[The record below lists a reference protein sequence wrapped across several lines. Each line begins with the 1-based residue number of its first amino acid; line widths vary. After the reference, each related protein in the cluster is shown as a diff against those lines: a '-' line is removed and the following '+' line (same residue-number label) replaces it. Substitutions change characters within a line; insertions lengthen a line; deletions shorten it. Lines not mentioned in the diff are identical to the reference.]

1 MPNSRRHPAGTVAP
15 CPATVSHP
23 RHPAAARSHPA
34 PRLLIVSLVAL
45 ACSPYPRPPETS
57 REPVVD
63 TLHGLA
69 VTDDYRW
76 LEDQD
81 SPETRAWI
89 DAQNAYAELIVGD
102 TPLRAAMEARVR
114 ELMDVPGP
122 LFPRRAGD
130 FEYFT
135 FRKPGE
141 EVAAIR
147 RRPAP
152 EEPQRDPIDP
162 GGDFET
168 VLDPLDLDPT
178 GTTSV
183 SIRDFSPDGG
193 LMIYAVRDGGQDEV
207 GIRVRDL
214 EAGEDLPDRLPDFL
228 YGGISFNRDGTG
240 FYYVSRSR
248 ETGGRV
254 RLHMLGTGIED
265 DIELFG
271 EGHGPARFVGFTEG
285 GEGRY
290 MVYTVQHGWARTDV
304 YLQDMAA
311 DFRLARRSRG
321 GSVPVPADGSVPVSA
336 GGSGTVPAGESV
348 PVPADGSGTIIVGAL
363 APRPIIVGAPARF
376 RVRFVEDE
384 LWLLTNL
391 DAPNN
396 RLVAL
401 DPADPDPDP
410 ANWRVVVPETEDL
423 LTGYQVIDGRIYAE
437 YLHNVS
443 SRIARYD
450 LEGNRTGGIPLPEH
464 HVAGLRPWG
473 EGAALVTLTSLNT
486 PSHVVKLDLETMET
500 EPWRPSSVPFDG
512 TDYEVSQHWYTS
524 ADGTR
529 GPLYVAHR
537 KGLEL
542 TGDTPTLLYGYGG
555 FNVNLLPRFDNR
567 AAVWMERGG
576 VYAMATLRGGGEFGE
591 TWHAGGMLK
600 NKPNVFA
607 DFIAAAEWLID
618 AGYTNPGRLAIRGGS
633 NGGLL
638 VASAMTRRP
647 ELFRAVFCGFPDL
660 DMVRFHRFTRTNNM
674 PALLEYGNAAV
685 REEFDVIKT
694 FSPYQNVRDG
704 VAYPAVMLT
713 QGDLDTRVPPLQA
726 RKMAARLQR
735 ASASGLPVILDYDPR
750 AGHAGGRTF
759 SRNVRNAAMELAF
772 LWGQVGLR

>member
-1 MPNSRRHPAGTVAP
+1 MTPPPGTPDSR
-15 CPATVSHP
+15 S
-23 RHPAAARSHPA
+23 AARSSPA
-34 PRLLIVSLVAL
+34 APPPGTPATPPGARSSAAPTPRATLVLAPVLLAL
-45 ACSPYPRPPETS
+45 ACGSPYPRPPDTA
-57 REPVVD
+57 RDPVVD

-69 VTDDYRW
+69 IADDYRW

-81 SPETRAWI
+81 GPETRAWI
-89 DAQNAYAELIVGD
+89 AEQNAYAELIVGE
-102 TPLRAAMEARVR
+102 TPLRDGIAARLR
-114 ELMDVPGP
+114 ELMDVPGA

-135 FRKPGE
+135 FRRPGA
-141 EVAAIR
+141 EVAAIH

-152 EEPQRDPIDP
+152 EERQEGPIDP
-162 GGDFET
+162 AGDFE
-168 VLDPLDLDPT
+168 VVIDPLDLDPT

-183 SIRDFSPDGG
+183 SIRDFSPDGD

-207 GIRVRDL
+207 EIRVRDL
-214 EAGEDLPDRLPDFL
+214 AAGEDLPDRLPNFL
-228 YGGISFNRDGTG
+228 YGGVSFNREGTG
-240 FYYVSRSR
+240 FRYVSRSR

-254 RLHMLGTGIED
+254 RLHILGTEVED
-265 DIELFG
+265 DAELFG
-271 EGHGPARFVGFTEG
+271 EGHGPEKFVGFSEG
-285 GEGRY
+285 GDGRY

-304 YLQDMAA
+304 YLQDAGT
-311 DFRLARRSRG
+311 G
-321 GSVPVPADGSVPVSA
+321 GAPTP
-336 GGSGTVPAGESV
+336 
-348 PVPADGSGTIIVGAL
+348 IV
-363 APRPIIVGAPARF
+363 VGAPARF
-376 RVRFVEDE
+376 RTRFVEDE
-384 LWLLTNL
+384 LWVLTNL

-396 RLVAL
+396 RILAL
-401 DPADPDPDP
+401 DPANPAPDP
-410 ANWRVVVPETEDL
+410 ADWRVVLPETDDL
-423 LTGYQVIDGRIYAE
+423 LTGYQIIGDHIYAD
-437 YLHNVS
+437 YLRNVS
-443 SRIARYD
+443 SRIVRHEMD
-450 LEGNRTGGIPLPEH
+450 GTPDGEIPIPEH
-464 HVAGLRPWG
+464 HVAELRAWG
-473 EGAALVTLTSLNT
+473 EGSALLTLTSLVA
-486 PSHVVKLDLETMET
+486 PPHILRIDLETMET
-500 EPWRPSSVPFDG
+500 EEWWRSAVPFDG
-512 TDYEVSQHWYTS
+512 GEYEVGQHWYTS

-537 KGLEL
+537 NGLEP

-555 FNVNLLPRFDNR
+555 FNVNLLPRFNAR
-567 AAVWMERGG
+567 AAVWMEHGG

-591 TWHAGGMLK
+591 TWHADGMLM
-600 NKPNVFA
+600 NKPNVFD
-607 DFIAAAEWLID
+607 DFIAAAEWLVD
-618 AGYTNPGRLAIRGGS
+618 GGYTNPGRLAIRGGS

-660 DMVRFHRFTRTNNM
+660 DMVRFFQFTRTNNM

-685 REEFDVIKT
+685 REEFDVLKT

-772 LWGQVGLR
+772 LLGQLGVEGGE